1 MTVLAL
7 DTAAAKVSLAL
18 MDGDVTV
25 IADERAMERGQGEAL
40 FPMIQA
46 LEMQTGLDLS
56 TIDAVAVC
64 VGPGSFTGVR
74 IALAAAR
81 GIGLALNVPVWGV
94 TSLEAAAFGANEPV
108 IAVLDTKRGDY
119 FVQSFDANGCAT
131 DEPTIATADEL
142 KCRLPFVAVGSAAE
156 QLADEIGC
164 AVKAPVCTVAEA
176 VGRIAWTR
184 RDAEALPPEPL
195 YLRDADVTV

>member
-1 MTVLAL
+1 MTILAL
-7 DTAAAKVSLAL
+7 DTAATSVSLAL
-18 MDGDVTV
+18 MDGDTTV

-40 FPMIQA
+40 FPMIQS
-46 LEMQTGLDLS
+46 LELQTGLDMS
-56 TIDAVAVC
+56 TIEGVAVG

-94 TSLEAAAFGANEPV
+94 TSLEAAAFGANESV

-119 FVQSFDANGCAT
+119 FTQSFDANGCAT
-131 DEPTIATADEL
+131 NVPEIATAADL
-142 KCRLPFVAVGSAAE
+142 KCRLPFVAVGPAAE
-156 QLADEIGC
+156 QLAGEIGC
-164 AVKAPVCTVAEA
+164 AVKAPVCTTAEA
-176 VGRIAWTR
+176 VAHIAWAR
-184 RDAEALPPEPL
+184 RNENPLPPEPL